1 MNERLFLT
9 NTDHLEYGLGF
20 SQRFLNGIL
29 TFWFTLRYCA
39 RLSLFEVIARL
50 SDLSHEYFPV
60 GIFCDHLFI
69 LLLLGIYKIMDF
81 TAVINRPVV

>member
-1 MNERLFLT
+1 MKYKCRPFRIWSRFYLT
-9 NTDHLEYGLGF
+9 IFECY
-20 SQRFLNGIL
+20 SY
-29 TFWFTLRYCA
+29 FWFTVRYCA
-39 RLSLFEVIARL
+39 RRSSFEVIARL

-69 LLLLGIYKIMDF
+69 LLLLGICKIMDF